1 MGEMDADH
9 DATVQHEARAAARA
23 ALRWVIGAGVAV
35 AGGMTWPQSRAPGA
49 PVTDDLYFGT
59 AGILAALAEARLGG
73 LTEFDDYARAAAF
86 RLRQIAARSASDDR
100 SVCAFELEPD
110 MDVPDLSL
118 YTGLSGVAAALHMWA
133 GASGDEQAE
142 DAARELV
149 RTISARAAVERRHLR
164 WHDLMSGKA
173 GVLLILV
180 TLGNTGAQEA
190 SIDAGQGSGQ
200 VAADLAD
207 QLIADARWIDGL
219 PDWFPRRDLHVFQ
232 PNFSH
237 GLAGI
242 GYAFAAAGHALA
254 RPDLLD
260 IATLAA
266 RRLIQLGT
274 QPDGTLA
281 VPHSIPPADPR
292 APVSYGW
299 CHGAT
304 GTLRLFE
311 LLDRA
316 QPGAGW
322 SGYAAASRQAV
333 RASGLP
339 ARLYPGFWDNLG
351 QCCGTAGV
359 GEMALDHYQQT
370 GDKDWLGWA
379 EALAVDVLNR
389 SSTDESGVTW
399 AHTEHRLD
407 PPDVEPAVG
416 FMQGAAGIASWL
428 LRLSRV
434 QRDGPDAAAIWW
446 PDRPAIWL
454 PDRPAIR

>member
-1 MGEMDADH
+1 MGGVDADH

-23 ALRWVIGAGVAV
+23 ALRWVTSCGVVV
-35 AGGMTWPQSRAPGA
+35 AGGMTWPQTRAPGA
-49 PVTDDLYFGT
+49 PLTDDLYYGT
-59 AGILAALAEARLGG
+59 AGVLAALAEATLGG
-73 LTEFDDYARAAAF
+73 LTEFDDYARAAAD
-86 RLRQIAARSASDDR
+86 RLRQIAAGAANDDQ
-100 SVCAFELEPD
+100 SVCATELEPD
-110 MDVPDLSL
+110 VDVPDLSL
-118 YTGLSGVAAALHMWA
+118 YTGLSGVAAALHIWA
-133 GASGDEQAE
+133 AASGDEHAE
-142 DAARELV
+142 YAARALV
-149 RTISARAAVERRHLR
+149 RTIASRAAAERQQLR

-173 GVLLILV
+173 GVLLTLV
-180 TLGNTGAQEA
+180 TLPDAEA
-190 SIDAGQGSGQ
+190 AAEVGHT
-200 VAADLAD
+200 AADLAD
-207 QLIADARWIDGL
+207 QLIADAQWIDGL
-219 PDWFPRRDLHVFQ
+219 PDWYPRRDLHVFQ

-242 GYAFAAAGHALA
+242 GYAFAAAGRKLA

-260 IATLAA
+260 IAALAA

-274 QPDGTLA
+274 QPDGSLA
-281 VPHSIPPADPR
+281 VPQSIPLADPH

-299 CHGAT
+299 CHGGT

-311 LLDRA
+311 LLDRV

-322 SGYAAASRQAV
+322 SGYAGAFRRAV

-370 GDKDWLGWA
+370 GNKDWLAWA

-389 SSTDESGVTW
+389 SISDESGVTW

-407 PPDVEPAVG
+407 PPDVEPATG
-416 FMQGAAGIASWL
+416 FMQGTAGIASWL

-434 QRDGPDAAAIWW
+434 QRDGPDADAISW
-446 PDRPAIWL
+446 PDRPAI
-454 PDRPAIR
+454 R

>member
-1 MGEMDADH
+1 MDADH

-23 ALRWVIGAGVAV
+23 ALRWVAGAGVAV
-35 AGGMTWPQSRAPGA
+35 AGGMTWPQTRAPGA
-49 PVTDDLYFGT
+49 PITDDLYFGT

-73 LTEFDDYARAAAF
+73 LAEYDDYARAAAN
-86 RLRQIAARSASDDR
+86 RLRQIAARSASDDQ
-100 SVCAFELEPD
+100 SVCATELEPD

-118 YTGLSGVAAALHMWA
+118 YTGLSGVATALHMWA
-133 GASGDEQAE
+133 TASGDDQAE
-142 DAARELV
+142 NAAQALV
-149 RTISARAAVERRHLR
+149 RTIAARAAVERRQLR
-164 WHDLMSGKA
+164 WDDLMSGKA

-180 TLGNTGAQEA
+180 TLPGTAAQGN
-190 SIDAGQGSGQ
+190 AGVRQ

-207 QLIADARWIDGL
+207 QLIADAQWIDGL
-219 PDWFPRRDLHVFQ
+219 PDWYPRRDQHVFQ

-242 GYAFAAAGHALA
+242 GYAFAAAGRALA

-274 QPDGTLA
+274 QPDGSLA
-281 VPHSIPPADPR
+281 VPHSIPLADPR

-322 SGYAAASRQAV
+322 SGYAGACRRAV

-359 GEMALDHYQQT
+359 GEMALDHYQRT

-389 SSTDESGVTW
+389 SVTDESGVTW

-407 PPDVEPAVG
+407 PADVEPAVG
-416 FMQGAAGIASWL
+416 FMQGTAGIASWL

-434 QRDGPDAAAIWW
+434 QREGPDAAVTWW
-446 PDRPAIWL
+446 PDRPAI
-454 PDRPAIR
+454 R